1 MNILVLS
8 VVLFKEYLGKLDEAH
23 MEFLGSFFNFFVSL
37 NFFFFFFLR
46 VRVSL
51 NFFLIEG

>member
-1 MNILVLS
+1 
-8 VVLFKEYLGKLDEAH
+8 

-37 NFFFFFFLR
+37 NLFVFSFLR

-51 NFFLIEG
+51 NLFLIEG

>member
-23 MEFLGSFFNFFVSL
+23 VEFLGSFFNFFVSL
-37 NFFFFFFLR
+37 NFFFFF
-46 VRVSL
+46 
-51 NFFLIEG
+51 EG

>member
-37 NFFFFFFLR
+37 NFFFFFLR

-51 NFFLIEG
+51 NLFLIEG